1 MQGRPVA
8 QVEQL
13 LEAVP
18 GGCALILLDL
28 DVPHLGALL
37 QIEGGHPHLL
47 LLHDPLLMEVRLTSV
62 DEDEWIGFPIIA
74 GKIHLLEPWA
84 SVAVVFAG
92 GRPAGTGGGGHRE
105 LLPEPLDL
113 GLQGLDRC
121 G

>member
-47 LLHDPLLMEVRLTSV
+47 LLHDPLLMEVRFASIE
-62 DEDEWIGFPIIA
+62 EDQRVGLAIVAREIQ
-74 GKIHLLEPWA
+74 LLEPRG
-84 SVAVVFAG
+84 SIIVVLARAMLAAG
-92 GRPAGTGGGGHRE
+92 G
-105 LLPEPLDL
+105 
-113 GLQGLDRC
+113 
-121 G
+121 